1 MLVLGA
7 AWCAAA
13 RPRSSLAS
21 AGASALL
28 FLVGSS
34 VAVGACSRRAET
46 PVVVDAAPERPSPPA
61 APVVKDAAVDL
72 IVAVDAQPGGDMAG
86 PPRSHG
92 HRTAPAARPAAGG
105 FKVSGSITK
114 ADAETVLHGA
124 RAKLN
129 ACYDREHAKN
139 AASTM
144 LRGRVIF
151 RLSIDNRGRVPLAEV
166 VTSTLG
172 GGDPELCM
180 VEALRDLKFPPSS
193 TGAEST
199 LTFPM

>member
-7 AWCAAA
+7 VWCAAA
-13 RPRSSLAS
+13 RRWGALAW
-21 AGASALL
+21 
-28 FLVGSS
+28 LVGSS
-34 VAVGACSRRAET
+34 LGVSACSRRVEA
-46 PVVVDAAPERPSPPA
+46 PVALDAAPERPSPPA
-61 APVVKDAAVDL
+61 APAVKDAAVDQV
-72 IVAVDAQPGGDMAG
+72 VAVDAQPDLAG
-86 PPRSHG
+86 PPRGHG
-92 HRTAPAARPAAGG
+92 HRAAAAVRPAAGG
-105 FKVSGSITK
+105 FEISGSITK

-129 ACYDREHAKN
+129 ACYDKEQAKN
-139 AASTM
+139 APKTAS
-144 LRGRVIF
+144 RGRVIF

-193 TGAEST
+193 TGGEST
-199 LTFPM
+199 LTFPMAFGR

>member
-7 AWCAAA
+7 VSCAAA
-13 RPRSSLAS
+13 RRWG
-21 AGASALL
+21 AGARALV
-28 FLVGSS
+28 FLAGVSLG
-34 VAVGACSRRAET
+34 VGACARRAEA
-46 PVVVDAAPERPSPPA
+46 PVVVDAALERPSPPA
-61 APVVKDAAVDL
+61 APVVKDAAVDQV
-72 IVAVDAQPGGDMAG
+72 VAVDARPDLAG
-86 PPRSHG
+86 PPRGHG
-92 HRTAPAARPAAGG
+92 HRAAAAVRPAAGG
-105 FKVSGSITK
+105 FEISGSIAK

-129 ACYDREHAKN
+129 ACYDKEVAKN
-139 AASTM
+139 AVS
-144 LRGRVIF
+144 RGRVIF

-193 TGAEST
+193 TGGEST
-199 LTFPM
+199 LTFPMAFGR